1 MAPKDERLG
10 AGRTA
15 QGHRSDGTPSVM
27 RASSLPSHLTYGEFD
42 LDFFAELVTRAA
54 VFRKGFDGSS
64 ASLSFT
70 DAAARGGSGSGG
82 DDAPPPRAPAGDP
95 PRASVGLQFMDAGSG
110 VGARARGG
118 AAGQLGGLRGR
129 RDRRVAAR
137 NGRGRH
143 CAPARPSTAATAASE
158 DERSLLTL
166 RLLTTT
172 DGLLSAIESIEGI
185 RLQCCA

>member
-70 DAAARGGSGSGG
+70 DAAARGGSGGSGG
-82 DDAPPPRAPAGDP
+82 SSGGGDGRGGGSHIRCPPRAADP
-95 PRASVGLQFMDAGSG
+95 HQGK
-110 VGARARGG
+110 
-118 AAGQLGGLRGR
+118 
-129 RDRRVAAR
+129 
-137 NGRGRH
+137 
-143 CAPARPSTAATAASE
+143 
-158 DERSLLTL
+158 
-166 RLLTTT
+166 
-172 DGLLSAIESIEGI
+172 
-185 RLQCCA
+185 